1 MRKKGVIGLVI
12 YMIFGLYFVNS
23 GLNLITLPEFVNS
36 IDRWIILVGGILI
49 IIGGINYLRA
59 GKKSYY

>member
-12 YMIFGLYFVNS
+12 YVIFGLYFINS
-23 GLNLITLPEFVNS
+23 GLSLITLPEFFNN
-36 IDRWIILVGGILI
+36 IDRWIILAGGILI
-49 IIGGINYLRA
+49 LFGGINYLRA